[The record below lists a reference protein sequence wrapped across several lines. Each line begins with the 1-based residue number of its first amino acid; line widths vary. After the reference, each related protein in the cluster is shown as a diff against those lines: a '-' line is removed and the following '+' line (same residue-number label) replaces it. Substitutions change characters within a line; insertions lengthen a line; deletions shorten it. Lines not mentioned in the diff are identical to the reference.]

1 MNQEKSKIYK
11 KKAVFLD
18 RDGVINKDLGY
29 VSSIDRFYWVDG
41 AIDSIEYLKKLNYLI
56 IVISNQSGVSR
67 GYYDNSDVDEL
78 HEWIN
83 TDLFSKKKVFID
95 DFFYCTD
102 LPGSTSNKRKPKPGM
117 IIDAIEKY
125 KINREKSFLVGDRE
139 TDLEAAKN
147 ANVRGYLCE
156 GGNLFK
162 KIKEI
167 LINF

>member
-67 GYYDNSDVDEL
+67 GYYDNNDVDEL

-147 ANVRGYLCE
+147 ANVRGYLFE
-156 GGNLFK
+156 GGNLFN

>member
-102 LPGSTSNKRKPKPGM
+102 LPGSTSNKRKPNN
-117 IIDAIEKY
+117 
-125 KINREKSFLVGDRE
+125 INAL
-139 TDLEAAKN
+139 L
-147 ANVRGYLCE
+147 
-156 GGNLFK
+156 
-162 KIKEI
+162 
-167 LINF
+167 

>member
-67 GYYDNSDVDEL
+67 GYYDSSDVDEL
-78 HEWIN
+78 HEWMN

-147 ANVRGYLCE
+147 ANVRGYLFE

>member
-11 KKAVFLD
+11 KKAVILD

-102 LPGSTSNKRKPKPGM
+102 LPGSTSSKRKPRPGM

-147 ANVRGYLCE
+147 ANVRGYLFE
-156 GGNLFK
+156 GGNLFN

>member
-41 AIDSIEYLKKLNYLI
+41 AIDSIAYLKKLNYLI

-67 GYYDNSDVDEL
+67 GYYDNSDIDKL

-102 LPGSTSNKRKPKPGM
+102 LPGSTSSKRKPKPGM

-147 ANVRGYLCE
+147 ANVKGYLFE

-162 KIKEI
+162 KIEEI

>member
-102 LPGSTSNKRKPKPGM
+102 LPGSASGKRKPKPGM

-147 ANVRGYLCE
+147 ANVRGYLFE
-156 GGNLFK
+156 GGNLFN